1 MMEKDYDSCSPRG
14 GSENMFPG
22 RLHDLLE
29 YVESQNMSH
38 IVSWCRNGTAFMV
51 HRPDEL
57 LQLLSFYFGQ
67 TKYRSFTRQLNM
79 WSFEREE
86 YGQYKGAYHHPYF
99 LQHNRKLCAK
109 MSRNGSREKT
119 KRFLQAIEDK
129 PYKSIDH
136 QDSPKAN
143 SLCSPADFST
153 SPSCSLSNTV
163 DYITGRPCDNIL
175 FQPVLRM
182 PPKEPE
188 TMHST
193 NLDHNFS
200 PRFELATDDLSSMEP
215 TPLVETGRRTRRPSS
230 TIAIDDALFSI
241 GHVLEPNPIQ
251 ERRASFLNFA
261 ALFNNKPFVHEA
273 EVAFPAEPQQQVVEG
288 GESGTLFNQDDDELY
303 LLRLLQRGYSD
314 SK

>member
-1 MMEKDYDSCSPRG
+1 
-14 GSENMFPG
+14 MFPG

-86 YGQYKGAYHHPYF
+86 YGHYKGAYHHPFF

-109 MSRNGSREKT
+109 MSRNGSRDKA
-119 KRFLQAIEDK
+119 KQFLQAIEDK
-129 PYKSIDH
+129 PHKSIDH
-136 QDSPKAN
+136 QDSPKAH
-143 SLCSPADFST
+143 SLWSSADFST
-153 SPSCSLSNTV
+153 SPSCSVTNTA
-163 DYITGRPCDNIL
+163 DHITGRPCDNIL
-175 FQPVLRM
+175 FQPILRM
-182 PPKEPE
+182 SPKEPE

-193 NLDHNFS
+193 TLDHSFS
-200 PRFELATDDLSSMEP
+200 PRFGPASDDFSSMEP
-215 TPLVETGRRTRRPSS
+215 TPLVENGTRTRRPSS

-241 GHVLEPNPIQ
+241 SQVLEPNPIQ
-251 ERRASFLNFA
+251 ERRASYLNFA
-261 ALFNNKPFVHEA
+261 ALFNNKPFVEG
-273 EVAFPAEPQQQVVEG
+273 ENVPVEPQQPMLEE
-288 GESGTLFNQDDDELY
+288 GESGTLFTQDDDELY
-303 LLRLLQRGYSD
+303 LLRLLQGNHSGG
-314 SK
+314 

>member
-1 MMEKDYDSCSPRG
+1 
-14 GSENMFPG
+14 MFPG

-86 YGQYKGAYHHPYF
+86 YGPYKGAYYHPYF

-119 KRFLQAIEDK
+119 KRFLQTIEDK

-136 QDSPKAN
+136 QDSPKAH
-143 SLCSPADFST
+143 SLWSPTDFST
-153 SPSCSLSNTV
+153 SPSCSITNTAEH
-163 DYITGRPCDNIL
+163 ITGRPCDNIL
-175 FQPVLRM
+175 FQPILRM

-188 TMHST
+188 TRHNT
-193 NLDHNFS
+193 NLDHSFS
-200 PRFELATDDLSSMEP
+200 PRFDPSSEDLSSMEP
-215 TPLVETGRRTRRPSS
+215 TPLVENGVRTRRPSS
-230 TIAIDDALFSI
+230 TIATDDTFFLISHA
-241 GHVLEPNPIQ
+241 LEPNPIQ
-251 ERRASFLNFA
+251 ERRASFVNFA
-261 ALFNNKPFVHEA
+261 ALYNNKPFVHEA
-273 EVAFPAEPQQQVVEG
+273 EDASSPADAQQQMEEEG
-288 GESGTLFNQDDDELY
+288 GSGTFSSQDDDELY
-303 LLRLLQRGYSD
+303 LLRLLQRGYSE